1 MRYISVAAA
10 FAFAVVAT
18 LAVGPA
24 LAEELKNDAGKCWK
38 NTSNGNYEW
47 AACPKENEAHSKGSH
62 SKKG

>member
-47 AACPKENEAHSKGSH
+47 ADCSKEKPAKGH
-62 SKKG
+62 GKKG